1 MCWSRGRKKFQEE
14 SDQIATRKMSRR
26 WMATC
31 SSAQEEGSPL
41 LRSAKVCF
49 LGQEK
54 RYSLLVQSL
63 GNVVVG
69 RGRHLWWLL
78 YPAWNRERGGGSG
91 SGDSSSDKYWYNYDR
106 QAGREQDKLHRNAYP
121 WEQWFS
127 TFGSNDPSTGGG
139 GGSPKTIKKHRC
151 LYSMI

>member
-1 MCWSRGRKKFQEE
+1 
-14 SDQIATRKMSRR
+14 
-26 WMATC
+26 MATC

-69 RGRHLWWLL
+69 RGRHL
-78 YPAWNRERGGGSG
+78 
-91 SGDSSSDKYWYNYDR
+91 
-106 QAGREQDKLHRNAYP
+106 
-121 WEQWFS
+121 
-127 TFGSNDPSTGGG
+127 
-139 GGSPKTIKKHRC
+139 
-151 LYSMI
+151 